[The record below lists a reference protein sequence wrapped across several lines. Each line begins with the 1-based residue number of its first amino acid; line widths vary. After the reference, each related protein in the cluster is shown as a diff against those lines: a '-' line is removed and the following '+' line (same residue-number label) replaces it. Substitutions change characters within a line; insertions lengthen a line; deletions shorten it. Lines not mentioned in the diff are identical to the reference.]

1 MWRNKADIARG
12 LEDLTGGQHYEA
24 VALALANK
32 VLSMKND
39 DMVVTRMV
47 CRLANDVSAPPTM
60 RKVAS
65 DVVKSLGLNSLYG
78 AE

>member
-24 VALALANK
+24 VALALADK
-32 VLSMKND
+32 VLSMGND

-47 CRLANDVSAPPTM
+47 CRLANDVGAGIV
-60 RKVAS
+60 REVAS
-65 DVVKSLGLNSLYG
+65 DVVESLGLNSLYG